1 MCQYLTRFLLAKK
14 NYNYVTGY
22 LCDDYKVKSLRIMLP
37 KTKTYEK
44 SHDGQKN
51 WMYFLIQDDNLLK
64 KI

>member
-1 MCQYLTRFLLAKK
+1 MCYYLTIPSRKKK

-37 KTKTYEK
+37 KTRTYEK
-44 SHDGQKN
+44 SHDGQNK
-51 WMYFLIQDDNLLK
+51 WMYFLIQDDNLLQ